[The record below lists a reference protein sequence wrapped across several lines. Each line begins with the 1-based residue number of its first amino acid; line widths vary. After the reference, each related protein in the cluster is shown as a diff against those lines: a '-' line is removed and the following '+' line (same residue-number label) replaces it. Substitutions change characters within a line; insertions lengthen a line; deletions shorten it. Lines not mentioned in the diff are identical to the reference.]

1 MSKMLKMS
9 ILLMAIVLG
18 VMLFAGTK
26 VSAMEAIS
34 PELNG
39 AGSLIPE
46 ITTIEITGA
55 ESLKETFK
63 GKNASINGT
72 TITLTGD
79 VVLSDIIKISGADY
93 VLNLNGKKLSV
104 GEIYIDEGSL
114 TINDEFWSGMLEV
127 NSESRAINIYSDG
140 KMIVNNG
147 AINAKIINQGTLY
160 INNGDFRKLIHNFF
174 DYDYEKNVLNSL
186 GKLDIKN
193 GTFSGVMQEGIAT
206 ITGGMFRDAGRDTAL
221 TISVFEDNK
230 GAKTTISG
238 GEFVTYSPE
247 VFDAIAIIDTTSSLS
262 EVEINKYIAD
272 GYEVTYD
279 KATVITEYACPLVS
293 YKEEVKV
300 YPKILNDIIK
310 KIAPDGKNA
319 ILKTVKPKNSEES
332 YFILSHVVKAMLN
345 DENYEVYAYC
355 PTDDLSKLN
364 VEIVGEGFSKSF
376 DINVTYDEP
385 KETSYVQSFV
395 DKMKE
400 FNEADEK
407 SYYKVTDLGLINY
420 YMTSSKSEL
429 WNEGAASRALR
440 YSEDI
445 IKISDGGNIKFEL
458 EAGAGEQADVLMY
471 EKAFGEMTVFYDGY
485 AYANK
490 TQGLY
495 LKRVIYIPQNT
506 SETKEAY
513 AIAAQERINEYLGKD
528 NLVTVKYGG
537 KLDEEFVDSLI
548 QTEETDGNYYNI
560 TIKGKTY
567 RFYIM
572 KGALEQLKEPIYQG
586 KDYNTNI
593 EIKSADA
600 NVPLD
605 TTVKAVNIKNDK
617 VKKAL
622 GTENYEAY
630 EISLYSD
637 AKKTAIEKLENG
649 KFEVTL
655 PIPENLK
662 DKELAVYYIPE
673 SGEKEEY
680 TVTVKDNFAIF
691 MTYHFS
697 TYALAE
703 KVNETQNEA
712 KGEKDDTPKTGIENT
727 IGYIIVTTII
737 VGVGVV
743 TLKRKN

>member
-1 MSKMLKMS
+1 MSKMLKMG
-9 ILLMAIVLG
+9 ILLMVIVLG
-18 VMLFAGTK
+18 VMFLTETK
-26 VSAMEAIS
+26 VSAMEPII
-34 PELNG
+34 PEVNG
-39 AGSLIPE
+39 TGSVIPE
-46 ITTIEITGA
+46 ITTIEIAGE
-55 ESLKETFK
+55 ESLKEAFK
-63 GKNASINGT
+63 DKNASINGT
-72 TITLTGD
+72 TINLTGE

-104 GEIYIDEGSL
+104 GELHLDDGSL
-114 TINDEFWSGMLEV
+114 TINEEFWSGMLEI
-127 NSESRAINIYSDG
+127 NSEYGAINIYSNG

-147 AINAKIINQGTLY
+147 AINANIINQGTLD
-160 INNGDFRKLIHNFF
+160 INNGDFRKTIHNYFN
-174 DYDYEKNVLNSL
+174 YDYEKNVLNSL
-186 GKLDIKN
+186 GKLNIIN
-193 GTFSGVMQEGIAT
+193 GSFSGVMQEGIAT
-206 ITGGMFRDAGRDTAL
+206 IKGGTFRDAGMSTSL

-238 GEFVTYSPE
+238 GEFITSNPE
-247 VFDAIAIIDTTSSLS
+247 MYDAIAILDNTAPLS
-262 EVEINKYIAD
+262 ENEINKYIAD

-293 YKEEVKV
+293 YKSEVKV
-300 YPKILNDIIK
+300 YPKIVNEIIK

-319 ILKTVKPKNSEES
+319 ILKTVKPETSEDS
-332 YFILSHVVKAMLN
+332 YFLLSHVVKALLN
-345 DENYEVYAYC
+345 DEKYEVYAYC
-355 PTDDLSKLN
+355 PTEDLSKVK
-364 VEIVGEGFSKSF
+364 VEIFGEGFNKSF

-385 KETSYVQSFV
+385 KKTSYVQSFV
-395 DKMKE
+395 DEMKE

-429 WNEGAASRALR
+429 WNAGAASRALR

-471 EKAFGEMTVFYDGY
+471 EKAFGEMTVFYNGY

-560 TIKGKTY
+560 TIKGKSY

-572 KGALEQLKEPIYQG
+572 KGTEEQLKEPIYQG
-586 KDYNTNI
+586 KDYDTNI
-593 EIKSADA
+593 EIKSEDP

-605 TTVKAVNIKNDK
+605 TSIKAVNIKNDK
-617 VKKAL
+617 LKKAL

-637 AKKTAIEKLENG
+637 AKEATITKLENG
-649 KFEVTL
+649 KFEVG
-655 PIPENLK
+655 IPVSENLK
-662 DKELAVYYIPE
+662 DKDLAVYYIPE

-680 TVTVKDNFAIF
+680 TVTVKDNCAIF

-703 KVNETQNEA
+703 KVNETPNEA
-712 KGEKDDTPKTGIENT
+712 KGEKDDTPKTGSENLLA
-727 IGYIIVTTII
+727 YVIITTLIA
-737 VGVGVV
+737 GVGVDS
-743 TLKRKN
+743 LRRKN